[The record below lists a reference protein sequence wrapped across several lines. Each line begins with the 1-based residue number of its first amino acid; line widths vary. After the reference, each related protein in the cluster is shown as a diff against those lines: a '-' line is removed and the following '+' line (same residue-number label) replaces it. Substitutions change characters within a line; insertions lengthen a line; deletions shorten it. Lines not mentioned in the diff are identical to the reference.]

1 MRRKAQSPAL
11 LQNGIYDEE
20 SSQRRERD
28 VFGSWERRIR

>member
-20 SSQRRERD
+20 SSQKREREMFS
-28 VFGSWERRIR
+28 VHGREG